1 MSDSIFLGSRAGS
14 LDIGDI
20 PSNISRVNLS
30 VDSETYYTAGN
41 DTGRTLEVTCAWASQ
56 AMANSILS
64 AVQNME
70 YQPYTAG
77 EALMDPAAEI
87 GDGVVVGGIYSVVAN
102 ENMSFSRLYNSEISA
117 PDLDEVDDEYPYESL
132 ERRQYDRELARTRSL
147 ISKSSSEI
155 LLQVEG
161 IARGLE
167 GQISSISVKLDSITL
182 SVSNGSTSSTI
193 ELKAGETT
201 ISSET
206 IQMNGLVTFTG
217 LSSGT
222 TTVNGACIKTGQIE
236 ADRLN
241 LTGSITFSDLSSSV
255 QGDINQAQSTANSAQ
270 QDANRAWNLASS
282 ANSTAN
288 SVNNKVSGWTY
299 PGTTEINGQKIMTGT
314 VEASILRGGT
324 VELLASGGSTVGSI
338 EITSTTTGVGLE
350 FVTNRGGMRMT
361 SAGNWWVD
369 TTNCSFGTTSTGRF
383 SFSNSPTPSSDGS
396 VTLGRS
402 TIRWGDVYSQNATIN
417 TGDANFKKDVE
428 YGLDRFLPVFDALRP
443 VSFKFIDGQSDRT
456 HMGII
461 AQDLEE
467 TLSELNIPTKDFAAF
482 IKSWGIDEETREG
495 GYRYAIRYGE
505 FVPLLIYQVQKIKE
519 ALKDKGVIS

>member
-1 MSDSIFLGSRAGS
+1 MSDSIFLGPNVAS
-14 LDIGDI
+14 LETGEV
-20 PSNISRVNLS
+20 SERISRVNLS
-30 VDSETYYTAGN
+30 VDSDNYFTAG
-41 DTGRTLEVTCAWASQ
+41 DDSGKTLELECPWASQ
-56 AMANSILS
+56 AMADSIL
-64 AVQNME
+64 AKVKNYD
-70 YQPYTAG
+70 YQPLKADN
-77 EALMDPAAEI
+77 ALLDPAAEI
-87 GDGVVVGGIYSVVAN
+87 GDAVTVGGYRSVLAQIN
-102 ENMSFSRLYNSEISA
+102 TTFNNACAATISA
-117 PDLDEVDDEYPYESL
+117 PGSDEVDDEYPYKSH
-132 ERRQYDRELARTRSL
+132 ERREMERELARTRSL
-147 ISKSSSEI
+147 ISKSSEEI

-161 IARGLE
+161 IAEDLE

-193 ELKAGETT
+193 SLKAGDVT

-206 IQMNGLVTFTG
+206 IQMDGLVTFTG

-222 TTVNGACIKTGQIE
+222 TTINGACIKTGQID

-241 LTGSITFSDLSSSV
+241 LTGAITFSDLSSSV
-255 QGDINQAQSTANSAQ
+255 QGDINDAQSTANSAYSL
-270 QDANRAWNLASS
+270 ANA
-282 ANSTAN
+282 ANNTAN
-288 SVNNKVSGWTY
+288 NAEDKVEAWSY
-299 PGTTEINGQKIMTGT
+299 RGTTYIDGSKIQTGT

-383 SFSNSPTPSSDGS
+383 SFSDSPTPSSDGS

-402 TIRWGDVYSQNATIN
+402 TVRWGDVYSVNAAIN
-417 TGDANFKKDVE
+417 TSDLNFKKDVE
-428 YGLDRFLPVFDALRP
+428 YGLDRFLSVFDALRP
-443 VSFKFIDGQSDRT
+443 VSFKFVDGQSDRT

-482 IKSWGIDEETREG
+482 IKSWGIDEETKES

-505 FVPLLIYQVQKIKE
+505 FIPLLIYQVQKIKE

>member
-56 AMANSILS
+56 AMANSILA
-64 AVQNME
+64 AVQNVE

-132 ERRQYDRELARTRSL
+132 ERRQYDRELARTRSM
-147 ISKSSSEI
+147 ISKSASEI

-161 IARGLE
+161 IAEDLE

-193 ELKAGETT
+193 SLKAGDVT

-206 IQMNGLVTFTG
+206 IQMDGLVTFTG

-222 TTVNGACIKTGQIE
+222 TTINGACIKTGQID

-241 LTGSITFSDLSSSV
+241 LTGAITFSDLSSSV
-255 QGDINQAQSTANSAQ
+255 RGDINDAQSTANSAYSL
-270 QDANRAWNLASS
+270 AN
-282 ANSTAN
+282 TAN
-288 SVNNKVSGWTY
+288 NTANNAEDKVEAWSY
-299 PGTTEINGQKIMTGT
+299 RGTTYIDGSKIQTGT

-350 FVTNRGGMRMT
+350 FVTNRGGMRMS

-369 TTNCSFGTTSTGRF
+369 ASGGSFGLSGSRF
-383 SFSNSPTPSSDGS
+383 SFTMDILPNANNGASLGTSGFRWNDIWATNSNIQSSD
-396 VTLGRS
+396 RN
-402 TIRWGDVYSQNATIN
+402 I
-417 TGDANFKKDVE
+417 KKDIQ
-428 YGLDRFLPVFDALRP
+428 YGLEEYDALFDAIKP
-443 VSFKFIDGQSDRT
+443 VTFRYIDGTSGRT
-456 HMGII
+456 HMGVI

-467 TLSELNIPTKDFAAF
+467 SLNELGISTQDCAAF
-482 IKSWGIDEETREG
+482 VKAESDNPDIP
-495 GYRYAIRYGE
+495 GYDYAVRYGE
-505 FVPLLIYQVQKIKE
+505 FIPLLIYQVQKIKG

>member
-1 MSDSIFLGSRAGS
+1 MSDSIFLGPNVAS
-14 LDIGDI
+14 LETGEV
-20 PSNISRVNLS
+20 SERISRVNLS
-30 VDSETYYTAGN
+30 VDSDNYFTAG
-41 DTGRTLEVTCAWASQ
+41 DDSGKTLELECPWASQ
-56 AMANSILS
+56 AMADSIL
-64 AVQNME
+64 AKVKNYD
-70 YQPYTAG
+70 YQPLAADN
-77 EALMDPAAEI
+77 ALLDPAAEI
-87 GDGVVVGGIYSVVAN
+87 GDAVTVGGYRSVLAQISTTFN
-102 ENMSFSRLYNSEISA
+102 NACSSTISA
-117 PDLDEVDDEYPYESL
+117 PGSDEVDDEYPYKSH
-132 ERRQYDRELARTRSL
+132 ERREMERELARTRSL
-147 ISKSSSEI
+147 ISKSSEEI
-155 LLQVEG
+155 LLQVER
-161 IARGLE
+161 IAKDLE
-167 GQISSISVKLDSITL
+167 GQVSSISVKLDSITL
-182 SVSNGSTSSTI
+182 DVSNGSTSSTI
-193 ELKAGETT
+193 SLKAGDVA

-206 IQMNGLVTFTG
+206 IKMDGLVTFTG

-222 TTVNGACIKTGQIE
+222 TTIDGACIKTGQID

-241 LTGSITFSDLSSSV
+241 LTGAITFSDLSSSV
-255 QGDINQAQSTANSAQ
+255 QGDINDAQSTANSAYSL
-270 QDANRAWNLASS
+270 ANA
-282 ANSTAN
+282 ANNTAN
-288 SVNNKVSGWTY
+288 NAEDKVEAWSY
-299 PGTTEINGQKIMTGT
+299 RGTTYIDGSKIQTGT

-383 SFSNSPTPSSDGS
+383 SFSDSPTPSSDGS

-402 TIRWGDVYSQNATIN
+402 TVRWGDVYSVNAAIN
-417 TGDANFKKDVE
+417 TSDLNFKKDVE
-428 YGLDRFLPVFDALRP
+428 YGLDRFLSVFDALRP

-482 IKSWGIDEETREG
+482 IKSWGTDEETNES

-505 FVPLLIYQVQKIKE
+505 FIPLLIYQVQKIKE

>member
-1 MSDSIFLGSRAGS
+1 MSDSIFLGPNVAS
-14 LDIGDI
+14 LETGEV
-20 PSNISRVNLS
+20 SERISRVNLS
-30 VDSETYYTAGN
+30 VDSDNYFTAG
-41 DTGRTLEVTCAWASQ
+41 DDSGKTLELECPWASQ
-56 AMANSILS
+56 AMADSIL
-64 AVQNME
+64 AKVKNYD
-70 YQPYTAG
+70 YQPL
-77 EALMDPAAEI
+77 EADNALLDPAAEI
-87 GDGVVVGGIYSVVAN
+87 GDAVTVGGYRSVLAQIN
-102 ENMSFSRLYNSEISA
+102 TTFNNACAATISA
-117 PDLDEVDDEYPYESL
+117 PGSDEVDDEYPYKSH
-132 ERRQYDRELARTRSL
+132 ERREMERELARTRSL
-147 ISKSSSEI
+147 ISKSSEEI

-161 IARGLE
+161 IADDLE

-206 IQMNGLVTFTG
+206 IQMDGLVTFTG

-222 TTVNGACIKTGQIE
+222 TTINGACIKTGQID

-241 LTGSITFSDLSSSV
+241 LTGAITFSDLSSSV
-255 QGDINQAQSTANSAQ
+255 QGDINDAQSTANSAYSL
-270 QDANRAWNLASS
+270 ANA
-282 ANSTAN
+282 ANNTAN
-288 SVNNKVSGWTY
+288 NAEDKVEAWSY
-299 PGTTEINGQKIMTGT
+299 RGTTYIDGSKIQTGT

-383 SFSNSPTPSSDGS
+383 SFSDSPTPSSDGS

-402 TIRWGDVYSQNATIN
+402 TVRWGDVYSQNATIN
-417 TGDANFKKDVE
+417 TSDANFKKDVE

-482 IKSWGIDEETREG
+482 IKSWGIDEETKES

-505 FVPLLIYQVQKIKE
+505 FIPLLIYQVQKIKE

>member
-1 MSDSIFLGSRAGS
+1 MSDSIFLGPNVAS
-14 LDIGDI
+14 LETGEV
-20 PSNISRVNLS
+20 SERISRVNLS
-30 VDSETYYTAGN
+30 VDSDNYFTAG
-41 DTGRTLEVTCAWASQ
+41 DDSGKTLELECPWASQ
-56 AMANSILS
+56 AMADSIL
-64 AVQNME
+64 AKVKNYD
-70 YQPYTAG
+70 YQPLKADN
-77 EALMDPAAEI
+77 ALLDPAAEI
-87 GDGVVVGGIYSVVAN
+87 GDAVTVGGYRSVLAQIN
-102 ENMSFSRLYNSEISA
+102 TTFNNACAATISA
-117 PDLDEVDDEYPYESL
+117 PGSDEVDDEYPYKSH
-132 ERRQYDRELARTRSL
+132 ERREMERELARTRSL
-147 ISKSSSEI
+147 ISKSSEEI

-161 IARGLE
+161 IAEDLE

-206 IQMNGLVTFTG
+206 IQMDGLVTFTG

-222 TTVNGACIKTGQIE
+222 TTINGACIKTGQID

-241 LTGSITFSDLSSSV
+241 LTGAITFSDLSSSV
-255 QGDINQAQSTANSAQ
+255 QGDINDAQSTANSAYSL
-270 QDANRAWNLASS
+270 ANA
-282 ANSTAN
+282 ANNTAN
-288 SVNNKVSGWTY
+288 NAEDKVEAWSY
-299 PGTTEINGQKIMTGT
+299 RGTTYIDGSKIQTGT

-383 SFSNSPTPSSDGS
+383 SFSDSPTPSSDGS

-402 TIRWGDVYSQNATIN
+402 TVRWGDVYSQNATIN
-417 TGDANFKKDVE
+417 TSDANFKKDVE

-467 TLSELNIPTKDFAAF
+467 TLSGLNIPTKDFAAF
-482 IKSWGIDEETREG
+482 IKSWGIDEETKES

-505 FVPLLIYQVQKIKE
+505 FIPLLIYQVQKIKE

>member
-1 MSDSIFLGSRAGS
+1 MSDSIFLGQNVAS
-14 LDIGDI
+14 LETGEV
-20 PSNISRVNLS
+20 SERISRVNLS
-30 VDSETYYTAGN
+30 VDSDNYFTAG
-41 DTGRTLEVTCAWASQ
+41 DDSGKTLELECPWASQ
-56 AMANSILS
+56 AMADSIL
-64 AVQNME
+64 AKVKNYD
-70 YQPYTAG
+70 YQPL
-77 EALMDPAAEI
+77 EADNALLDPAAEI
-87 GDGVVVGGIYSVVAN
+87 GDAVTVGGYRSVLAQIN
-102 ENMSFSRLYNSEISA
+102 TTFNNACAATISA
-117 PDLDEVDDEYPYESL
+117 PGSDEVDDEYPYKSH
-132 ERRQYDRELARTRSL
+132 ERREMERELARTRSL
-147 ISKSSSEI
+147 ISKSSEEI

-161 IARGLE
+161 IAEDLE

-206 IQMNGLVTFTG
+206 IQMDGLVTFTG

-222 TTVNGACIKTGQIE
+222 TTINGACIKTGQID

-241 LTGSITFSDLSSSV
+241 LTGAITFSDLSSSV
-255 QGDINQAQSTANSAQ
+255 QGDINDAQSTANSAYSL
-270 QDANRAWNLASS
+270 ANA
-282 ANSTAN
+282 ANNTAN
-288 SVNNKVSGWTY
+288 NAEDKVEAWSY
-299 PGTTEINGQKIMTGT
+299 RGTTYIDGSKIQTGT

-369 TTNCSFGTTSTGRF
+369 TPNCSFGTTSTGRF

-417 TGDANFKKDVE
+417 TSDANFKKDVE

-456 HMGII
+456 HMGIV

-467 TLSELNIPTKDFAAF
+467 TLSELNIPTRDFAAF
-482 IKSWGIDEETREG
+482 IKSWGTDEETKES

-505 FVPLLIYQVQKIKE
+505 FIPLLIYQVQKIKE

>member
-1 MSDSIFLGSRAGS
+1 MSDSMFLGPNVAS
-14 LDIGDI
+14 LETGEV
-20 PSNISRVNLS
+20 SERISRVNLS
-30 VDSETYYTAGN
+30 VDSDNYFTAG
-41 DTGRTLEVTCAWASQ
+41 DDSGKTLELECPWASQ
-56 AMANSILS
+56 AMADSIL
-64 AVQNME
+64 AKVKNYD
-70 YQPYTAG
+70 YQPL
-77 EALMDPAAEI
+77 EADNALLDPAAEI
-87 GDGVVVGGIYSVVAN
+87 GDAVTVGGYRSVLAQIN
-102 ENMSFSRLYNSEISA
+102 TTFNNACAATISA
-117 PDLDEVDDEYPYESL
+117 PGSDEVDDEYPYKSH
-132 ERRQYDRELARTRSL
+132 ERREMERELARTRSL
-147 ISKSSSEI
+147 ISKSSEEI

-161 IARGLE
+161 IAEDLE

-193 ELKAGETT
+193 SLKAGDVT

-206 IQMNGLVTFTG
+206 IQMDGLVTFTG

-222 TTVNGACIKTGQIE
+222 TTINGACIKTGQID

-241 LTGSITFSDLSSSV
+241 LTGAITFSDLSSSV
-255 QGDINQAQSTANSAQ
+255 QGDINDAQSTANSAYSL
-270 QDANRAWNLASS
+270 ANA
-282 ANSTAN
+282 ANNTAN
-288 SVNNKVSGWTY
+288 NAEDKVEAWSY
-299 PGTTEINGQKIMTGT
+299 RGTTYIDGSKIQTGT

-383 SFSNSPTPSSDGS
+383 SFSDSPTPSSDGS

-402 TIRWGDVYSQNATIN
+402 TVRWGDVYSQNATIN
-417 TGDANFKKDVE
+417 TSDANFKKDVE

-482 IKSWGIDEETREG
+482 IKSWGIDEETKES

-505 FVPLLIYQVQKIKE
+505 FIPLLIYQVQKIKE

>member
-30 VDSETYYTAGN
+30 VDSETYYTAGD

-56 AMANSILS
+56 AMANSILA
-64 AVQNME
+64 AVQNVE

-132 ERRQYDRELARTRSL
+132 ERRQYDRELARTRSM

-161 IARGLE
+161 IAKDLE

-193 ELKAGETT
+193 SLKAGDVT

-206 IQMNGLVTFTG
+206 IQMDGLVTFTG

-222 TTVNGACIKTGQIE
+222 TTINGACIKTGQID

-241 LTGSITFSDLSSSV
+241 LTGAITFSDLSSSV
-255 QGDINQAQSTANSAQ
+255 QGDINDAQSTANSAYSL
-270 QDANRAWNLASS
+270 ANA
-282 ANSTAN
+282 ANNTAN
-288 SVNNKVSGWTY
+288 NAEDKVEAWSFR
-299 PGTTEINGQKIMTGT
+299 GTTYIDGSKIQTGT

-324 VELLASGGSTVGSI
+324 VELLASGGSSVGSI
-338 EITSTTTGVGLE
+338 EITDTMTGVGLE
-350 FVTNRGGMRMT
+350 FITSRGGMRMT

-369 TTNCSFGTTSTGRF
+369 ASGGSFGLSGSRF
-383 SFSNSPTPSSDGS
+383 SFTMDIMPNANNGASLGTSGYRWNDIWATNSHIQSSD
-396 VTLGRS
+396 RN
-402 TIRWGDVYSQNATIN
+402 I
-417 TGDANFKKDVE
+417 KKDIQ
-428 YGLDRFLPVFDALRP
+428 YGLEEYDALFDAIKP
-443 VSFKFIDGQSDRT
+443 VTFRYIDGTSGRT

-467 TLSELNIPTKDFAAF
+467 SLNELGISTQDCAAF
-482 IKSWGIDEETREG
+482 VKAESDNPDMP
-495 GYRYAIRYGE
+495 GYDYAVRYGE
-505 FVPLLIYQVQKIKE
+505 FIPLLIYQVQKIKE

>member
-64 AVQNME
+64 AVQNVE
-70 YQPYTAG
+70 YQPYTAE

-132 ERRQYDRELARTRSL
+132 ERRQYDRELARTRSM
-147 ISKSSSEI
+147 ISKSASEI

-161 IARGLE
+161 IADDLE
-167 GQISSISVKLDSITL
+167 GQISSISVKVDSITL
-182 SVSNGSTSSTI
+182 DVSNGSTSSTI
-193 ELKAGETT
+193 SLKAGDVT

-206 IQMNGLVTFTG
+206 IQMDGLVTFTG

-270 QDANRAWNLASS
+270 QDANQAWNLASS

-402 TIRWGDVYSQNATIN
+402 TVRWGDVYSQNATIN
-417 TGDANFKKDVE
+417 TSDANFKKDVE

-482 IKSWGIDEETREG
+482 IKSWGTDEETKES

-505 FVPLLIYQVQKIKE
+505 FIPLLIYQVQKIKE

>member
-64 AVQNME
+64 AVQNVE

-132 ERRQYDRELARTRSL
+132 ERRQYDRELARTRSM
-147 ISKSSSEI
+147 ISKSASEI

-161 IARGLE
+161 IAEDLE
-167 GQISSISVKLDSITL
+167 GQISSISVKVDSITL
-182 SVSNGSTSSTI
+182 DVSNGSTSSTI
-193 ELKAGETT
+193 SLKAGDVT

-206 IQMNGLVTFTG
+206 IQMDGLVTFTG

-222 TTVNGACIKTGQIE
+222 TTINGACIKTGQID

-241 LTGSITFSDLSSSV
+241 LTGAITFSDLSSSV
-255 QGDINQAQSTANSAQ
+255 RGDINDAQSTANSAYSL
-270 QDANRAWNLASS
+270 AN
-282 ANSTAN
+282 TAN
-288 SVNNKVSGWTY
+288 NTANNAEDKVEAWSY
-299 PGTTEINGQKIMTGT
+299 RGTTYIDGSKIQTGT

-324 VELLASGGSTVGSI
+324 VELLASNGSSVGDI
-338 EITSTTTGVGLE
+338 TITSTETGIGLE
-350 FVTNRGGMRMT
+350 FTTNRGGIRTT

-369 TTNCSFGTTSTGRF
+369 ASGGSFGLSGSRF
-383 SFSNSPTPSSDGS
+383 SFTVDIMPNANNGASLGTSGFRWNDIWATNSHIQSSD
-396 VTLGRS
+396 RN
-402 TIRWGDVYSQNATIN
+402 I
-417 TGDANFKKDVE
+417 KKDIQ
-428 YGLDRFLPVFDALRP
+428 YGLEEYDALFDAIKP
-443 VSFKFIDGQSDRT
+443 VTFRYIDGTSGRT

-467 TLSELNIPTKDFAAF
+467 ALNELGISTQDCAAF
-482 IKSWGIDEETREG
+482 VKAESDNPDIP
-495 GYRYAIRYGE
+495 GYDYAVRYGE
-505 FVPLLIYQVQKIKE
+505 FIPLLIYQVQKIKE

>member
-30 VDSETYYTAGN
+30 VDSETYYTAGS

-56 AMANSILS
+56 AMANSILA
-64 AVQNME
+64 AVQNVE

-77 EALMDPAAEI
+77 EALIDPAAEI
-87 GDGVVVGGIYSVVAN
+87 GDGVVVGGIYSVIAN
-102 ENMSFSRLYNSEISA
+102 DNMSFSRLYNSEISA

-132 ERRQYDRELARTRSL
+132 ERRQYDRELARTRSM
-147 ISKSSSEI
+147 ISKSASEI

-161 IARGLE
+161 IAEDLE

-193 ELKAGETT
+193 SLKAGDVT

-206 IQMNGLVTFTG
+206 IQMDGLVTFTG

-222 TTVNGACIKTGQIE
+222 TTINGACIKTGQID

-241 LTGSITFSDLSSSV
+241 LTGAITFSDLSSSV
-255 QGDINQAQSTANSAQ
+255 RGDINDAQSTANSAYSL
-270 QDANRAWNLASS
+270 AN
-282 ANSTAN
+282 TAN
-288 SVNNKVSGWTY
+288 NTANNAEDKVEAWSFR
-299 PGTTEINGQKIMTGT
+299 GTTYIDGSKIQTGT

-338 EITSTTTGVGLE
+338 EITSTATGVGLE

-369 TTNCSFGTTSTGRF
+369 ASGGSFGLSGSKF
-383 SFSNSPTPSSDGS
+383 SFTVDIMPNANNGASLGTSGFRWNDIWATNSHIQSSD
-396 VTLGRS
+396 RN
-402 TIRWGDVYSQNATIN
+402 I
-417 TGDANFKKDVE
+417 KKDIQ
-428 YGLDRFLPVFDALRP
+428 YGLEEYDALFDAIKP
-443 VSFKFIDGQSDRT
+443 VTFRYIDGTSGRT

-467 TLSELNIPTKDFAAF
+467 ALNELGISTQDCAAF
-482 IKSWGIDEETREG
+482 VKAESDNPDMP
-495 GYRYAIRYGE
+495 GYDYAVRYGE

>member
-1 MSDSIFLGSRAGS
+1 MSDSIFLGPNVAS
-14 LDIGDI
+14 LETGEV
-20 PSNISRVNLS
+20 SERISRVNLS
-30 VDSETYYTAGN
+30 VDSDNYFTAG
-41 DTGRTLEVTCAWASQ
+41 DDSGKTLELECPWASQ
-56 AMANSILS
+56 AMADSIL
-64 AVQNME
+64 AKVKNYD
-70 YQPYTAG
+70 YQPL
-77 EALMDPAAEI
+77 EADNALLDPAAEI
-87 GDGVVVGGIYSVVAN
+87 GDAVTVGGYRSVLAQIN
-102 ENMSFSRLYNSEISA
+102 TTFNNACAATISA
-117 PDLDEVDDEYPYESL
+117 PGSDEVDDEYPYKSH
-132 ERRQYDRELARTRSL
+132 ERREMERELARTRSL
-147 ISKSSSEI
+147 ISKSSEEI

-161 IARGLE
+161 IAEDLE

-206 IQMNGLVTFTG
+206 IQMDGLVTFAG

-222 TTVNGACIKTGQIE
+222 TTINGACIKTGQID

-241 LTGSITFSDLSSSV
+241 LTGAITFSDLSSSV
-255 QGDINQAQSTANSAQ
+255 QGDINDAQSTANSAYSL
-270 QDANRAWNLASS
+270 ANA
-282 ANSTAN
+282 ANNTAN
-288 SVNNKVSGWTY
+288 NAEDKVEAWSY
-299 PGTTEINGQKIMTGT
+299 RGTTYIDGSKIQTGT

-383 SFSNSPTPSSDGS
+383 SFSDSPTPSSDGS

-402 TIRWGDVYSQNATIN
+402 TVRWGDVYSQNATIN
-417 TGDANFKKDVE
+417 TSDANFKKDVE

-482 IKSWGIDEETREG
+482 IKSWGIDEETKES

-505 FVPLLIYQVQKIKE
+505 FIPLLIYQVQKIKE

>member
-30 VDSETYYTAGN
+30 VDSETYYTAGS

-56 AMANSILS
+56 AMANSILA
-64 AVQNME
+64 AVQNVE

-77 EALMDPAAEI
+77 EALMDPSAEI

-132 ERRQYDRELARTRSL
+132 ERRQYDRELARTRSM
-147 ISKSSSEI
+147 ISKSASEI

-161 IARGLE
+161 IAEDLE

-193 ELKAGETT
+193 SLKAGDVT

-206 IQMNGLVTFTG
+206 IQMDGLVTFTG

-222 TTVNGACIKTGQIE
+222 TTINGACIKTGQID

-241 LTGSITFSDLSSSV
+241 LTGAITFSDLSSSV
-255 QGDINQAQSTANSAQ
+255 RGDINDAQSTANSAYSL
-270 QDANRAWNLASS
+270 ANA
-282 ANSTAN
+282 ANNTAN
-288 SVNNKVSGWTY
+288 NAEDKVEAWSY
-299 PGTTEINGQKIMTGT
+299 RGTTYIDGSKIQTGT

-369 TTNCSFGTTSTGRF
+369 ASGGSFGLSGSKF
-383 SFSNSPTPSSDGS
+383 SFTMDIIPNANNGASLGTSGFRWNDIWATNSNIQSSD
-396 VTLGRS
+396 RN
-402 TIRWGDVYSQNATIN
+402 I
-417 TGDANFKKDVE
+417 KKDIQ
-428 YGLDRFLPVFDALRP
+428 YGLEEYDALFDAIKP
-443 VSFKFIDGQSDRT
+443 VTFRYIDGTSGRT

-467 TLSELNIPTKDFAAF
+467 SLNELGISTQDCAAF
-482 IKSWGIDEETREG
+482 VKAESDNLDIP
-495 GYRYAIRYGE
+495 GYDYAVRYGE
-505 FVPLLIYQVQKIKE
+505 FIPLLIYQVQKIKE

>member
-1 MSDSIFLGSRAGS
+1 MSDSIFLGPNVAS
-14 LDIGDI
+14 LETGEV
-20 PSNISRVNLS
+20 SERISRVNLS
-30 VDSETYYTAGN
+30 VDSDNYFTAG
-41 DTGRTLEVTCAWASQ
+41 DDSGKTLELECPWASQ
-56 AMANSILS
+56 AMADSIL
-64 AVQNME
+64 AKVKNYD
-70 YQPYTAG
+70 YQPLKADN
-77 EALMDPAAEI
+77 ALLDPAAEI
-87 GDGVVVGGIYSVVAN
+87 GDAVTVGGYRSVLAQIN
-102 ENMSFSRLYNSEISA
+102 TTFNNACAATISA
-117 PDLDEVDDEYPYESL
+117 PGSDEVDDEYPYKSH
-132 ERRQYDRELARTRSL
+132 ERREMERELARTRSL
-147 ISKSSSEI
+147 ISKSSEEI

-161 IARGLE
+161 IADDLE

-206 IQMNGLVTFTG
+206 IQMDGLVTFTG

-222 TTVNGACIKTGQIE
+222 TTIDGACIKTGQID

-241 LTGSITFSDLSSSV
+241 LTGAITFSDLSGSV
-255 QGDINQAQSTANSAQ
+255 QGNINDAQSTANSAYSL
-270 QDANRAWNLASS
+270 ANA
-282 ANSTAN
+282 ANNTAN
-288 SVNNKVSGWTY
+288 NAEDKVEAWSY
-299 PGTTEINGQKIMTGT
+299 RGTTYIDGSKIQTGT

-383 SFSNSPTPSSDGS
+383 SFSDSPTPSSDGS

-402 TIRWGDVYSQNATIN
+402 TVRWGDVYSQNAAIN
-417 TGDANFKKDVE
+417 TSDANFKKNVE

>member
-1 MSDSIFLGSRAGS
+1 MSDSIFIGSRAAS

-20 PSNISRVNLS
+20 PANVTRVNIN
-30 VDSETYYTAGN
+30 VDSNTYYTAGD
-41 DTGRTLEVTCAWASQ
+41 DTGRTLEATCNWATQS
-56 AMANSILS
+56 MAN
-64 AVQNME
+64 AVLDMVQGVE
-70 YQPYTAG
+70 YQPFTASD
-77 EALMDPAAEI
+77 ALLNPAAEI
-87 GDGVVVGGIYSVVAN
+87 GDGVVVGGIYSVIGTADMQFN
-102 ENMSFSRLYNSEISA
+102 RLFTAEISA

-132 ERRQYDRELARTRSL
+132 ERRQYDRELARTRSM
-147 ISKSSSEI
+147 ISKSASEI

-161 IARGLE
+161 IAEDLE
-167 GQISSISVKLDSITL
+167 GQISSISVKVDSITL
-182 SVSNGSTSSTI
+182 DVSNGSTSSTI
-193 ELKAGETT
+193 SLKAGNVT

-206 IQMNGLVTFTG
+206 IQMDGLVTFTG

-222 TTVNGACIKTGQIE
+222 TTINGACIKTGQID

-241 LTGSITFSDLSSSV
+241 LTGAITFSDLSSSV
-255 QGDINQAQSTANSAQ
+255 QGDINDAQSTANSAYSL
-270 QDANRAWNLASS
+270 AN
-282 ANSTAN
+282 TAN
-288 SVNNKVSGWTY
+288 NTANNAEDKVEAWSY
-299 PGTTEINGQKIMTGT
+299 RGTTYIDGSKIQTGT

-383 SFSNSPTPSSDGS
+383 SFSDSPTPSSDGS

-402 TIRWGDVYSQNATIN
+402 TVRWGDVYSQNATIN
-417 TGDANFKKDVE
+417 TSDANFKKDVE
-428 YGLDRFLPVFDALRP
+428 YGLDHFLPVFDALRP
-443 VSFKFIDGQSDRT
+443 VSFKFVDGQSDRT

-461 AQDLEE
+461 AQDLEK

-482 IKSWGIDEETREG
+482 IKSWGIDEETKEG
-495 GYRYAIRYGE
+495 SYRYAIRYGE
-505 FVPLLIYQVQKIKE
+505 FIPLLIYQVQKIKE

>member
-56 AMANSILS
+56 AMANSILA
-64 AVQNME
+64 AVQNVE

-77 EALMDPAAEI
+77 EALIDPAAEI

-132 ERRQYDRELARTRSL
+132 ERRQYDRELARTRSM
-147 ISKSSSEI
+147 ISKSASEI

-161 IARGLE
+161 IAEDLE

-206 IQMNGLVTFTG
+206 IQMDGLVTFTG

-222 TTVNGACIKTGQIE
+222 TTINGACIKTGQID

-241 LTGSITFSDLSSSV
+241 LTGAITFSDLSSSV
-255 QGDINQAQSTANSAQ
+255 QGDINDAQSTANSAYSL
-270 QDANRAWNLASS
+270 ANA
-282 ANSTAN
+282 ANNTAN
-288 SVNNKVSGWTY
+288 NAEDKVEAWSY
-299 PGTTEINGQKIMTGT
+299 RGTTYIDGSKIQTGT

-417 TGDANFKKDVE
+417 TSDANFKKDVE

-482 IKSWGIDEETREG
+482 IKSWGIDEETKEG
-495 GYRYAIRYGE
+495 SYRYAIRYGE
-505 FVPLLIYQVQKIKE
+505 FIPLLIYQVQKIKE

>member
-1 MSDSIFLGSRAGS
+1 MSDSIFLGSRAGR

-64 AVQNME
+64 AVQNVE

-132 ERRQYDRELARTRSL
+132 ERRQYDRELARTRSM
-147 ISKSSSEI
+147 ISKSASEI

-161 IARGLE
+161 IAKDLE
-167 GQISSISVKLDSITL
+167 GQISSISVKVDSITL
-182 SVSNGSTSSTI
+182 DVSNGSTSSTI
-193 ELKAGETT
+193 SLKAGDVT

-206 IQMNGLVTFTG
+206 IQMDGLVTFTG

-222 TTVNGACIKTGQIE
+222 TTINGACIKTGQID

-241 LTGSITFSDLSSSV
+241 LTGAITFSDLSSSV
-255 QGDINQAQSTANSAQ
+255 QGDINDAQSTANSAYSL
-270 QDANRAWNLASS
+270 ANA
-282 ANSTAN
+282 ANNTAN
-288 SVNNKVSGWTY
+288 NAEDKVEAWSY
-299 PGTTEINGQKIMTGT
+299 RGTTYIDGSKIQTGT
-314 VEASILRGGT
+314 VEASVLRGGT
-324 VELLASGGSTVGSI
+324 VELLASNGSSVGDI
-338 EITSTTTGVGLE
+338 TITSTETGIGLE
-350 FVTNRGGMRMT
+350 FTTNRGGIRTT

-369 TTNCSFGTTSTGRF
+369 ASGGSFGLSGSRF
-383 SFSNSPTPSSDGS
+383 SFTTDIMPNANNGASLGTSGFRWNDIWATNSNIQSSD
-396 VTLGRS
+396 RN
-402 TIRWGDVYSQNATIN
+402 I
-417 TGDANFKKDVE
+417 KKDIQ
-428 YGLDRFLPVFDALRP
+428 YGLEEYDALFDAIKP
-443 VSFKFIDGQSDRT
+443 VTFRYIDGTSGRT

-467 TLSELNIPTKDFAAF
+467 SLNELGISTQDCAAF
-482 IKSWGIDEETREG
+482 VKAESDNPDLP
-495 GYRYAIRYGE
+495 GYDYAVRYGE
-505 FVPLLIYQVQKIKE
+505 FIPLLIYQVQKIKE